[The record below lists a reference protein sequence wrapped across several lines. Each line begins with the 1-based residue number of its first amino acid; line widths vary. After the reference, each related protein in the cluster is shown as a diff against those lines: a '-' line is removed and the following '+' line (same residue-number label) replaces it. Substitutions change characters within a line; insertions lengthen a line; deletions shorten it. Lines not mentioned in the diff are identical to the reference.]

1 MSSKNELVS
10 AGPPAFPF
18 HTQYTE
24 PVKVR
29 TINDEPSMT
38 HQSFKDEQDV
48 NFIIDRY
55 TQTGFLPPLRPEGAY
70 MDATMV
76 EDYQTLMNNL
86 IAVRTAFEALPD
98 EIRQEFQSPEDWI
111 NAALDQERLSA
122 ILDRLNEEDPEGSSD
137 SSEVTAGTSGQS
149 PEGAASAPPAQ

>member
-1 MSSKNELVS
+1 MSSKNELVE
-10 AGPPAFPF
+10 ADTPAFPF
-18 HTQYTE
+18 HTQYTA
-24 PVKVR
+24 PVR
-29 TINDEPSMT
+29 IQTLNDKPSMT

-70 MDATMV
+70 MDASMV

-111 NAALDQERLSA
+111 DAALDHERLSA
-122 ILDRLNEEDPEGSSD
+122 ILDRVNQGDSEGSSD
-137 SSEVTAGTSGQS
+137 SSEVTGEAPGQS
-149 PEGAASAPPAQ
+149 PEGAASAPLAQ

>member
-1 MSSKNELVS
+1 MSSKKELVE
-10 AGPPAFPF
+10 AEAPAFPF
-18 HTQYTE
+18 HTQYTA
-24 PVKVR
+24 PVRVQ
-29 TINDEPSMT
+29 TFNDEPSMT

-70 MDATMV
+70 MDASMV

-111 NAALDQERLSA
+111 DAALDHERLSA
-122 ILDRLNEEDPEGSSD
+122 ILDRFNQGDSEGSSD
-137 SSEVTAGTSGQS
+137 SSEVTGEAPGQS
-149 PEGAASAPPAQ
+149 PEGAASAP